1 MKPSARSAVSFV
13 APRFFRGATNTK
25 PTRMKKFL
33 LPLFLATALAASAQT
48 FVTGADV
55 GYLIDADET
64 YTTARFG
71 WEFKAN
77 ETFSHEL
84 GAELGYTRATE
95 AGGKATL
102 MPFTA
107 NYRLNSVISGRLGY
121 YFGVGIGAARVR
133 ADGVST
139 GGPVTLRDTSF
150 AAQGFT
156 GLTWHASDTV
166 AFTAGA
172 KYIWIDDVRLAGT
185 SVEVGDDIAFSLG
198 LQVKF

>member
-1 MKPSARSAVSFV
+1 
-13 APRFFRGATNTK
+13 
-25 PTRMKKFL
+25 MKKFL
-33 LPLFLATALAASAQT
+33 LPVFLATALAASAQT
-48 FVTGADV
+48 FVTGVDV

-64 YTTARFG
+64 YTTARLG

-77 ETFSHEL
+77 ETYAHEL
-84 GAELGYTRATE
+84 GVEIGYTRATE

-102 MPFTA
+102 MPVTA
-107 NYRLNSVISGRLGY
+107 NYRLSSSISGRLGY
-121 YFGVGIGAARVR
+121 YFGVGAGFARVR

-156 GLTWHASDTV
+156 GLTWQASDTV

-172 KYIWIDDVRLAGT
+172 KYIWIDDVRLAST
-185 SVEVGDDIAFSLG
+185 SVEIGDDIAFSAG

>member
-1 MKPSARSAVSFV
+1 
-13 APRFFRGATNTK
+13 
-25 PTRMKKFL
+25 MKKFP
-33 LPLFLATALAASAQT
+33 LPLFLASVVAASAQT
-48 FVTGADV
+48 LVTGLDV

-71 WEFKAN
+71 WQFKAN
-77 ETFSHEL
+77 ETYAHEL
-84 GAELGYTRATE
+84 GAEVGYARATE

-102 MPFTA
+102 TPVTF
-107 NYRLNSVISGRLGY
+107 NYRLSSVTTGNFGY
-121 YFGVGIGAARVR
+121 YFGVGAGFARVR

-156 GLTWHASDTV
+156 GLTWQASDTV
-166 AFTAGA
+166 ALNVGA

-185 SVEVGDDIAFSLG
+185 SVEIGDDIALSAG
-198 LQVKF
+198 ISIKF